1 MKGARGGPWRRG
13 RARRGQRAW
22 SGEAGTI
29 PSLLHVTSTHA
40 HRTHTPP
47 PLGQTLRYIT
57 HICRALACFCPPWLP
72 AVPHSLTRGLF
83 FRVPLCGVHCAA
95 ASRCRHLHACAAGH
109 ASHSAQMSA
118 AKAARALAAVG
129 GAAAGGAAAAAGT
142 GAATR
147 VGSCCYSTSTSKL
160 VLVSFFVSKGV
171 RGAVTAGAKEGQRT
185 LCSCSGEN
193 GEGAQNGPGEGDSGT
208 KGRRAERGGAPHTRC
223 AGPFR
228 TFQERVPRAE
238 PFIQNI
244 PLPWGTQPE

>member
-1 MKGARGGPWRRG
+1 MVGRGERSSTHTLPPSWHVDPRPPDAYPPTSRSDVTLHHTHLPCARVFL
-13 RARRGQRAW
+13 
-22 SGEAGTI
+22 
-29 PSLLHVTSTHA
+29 PSLA
-40 HRTHTPP
+40 
-47 PLGQTLRYIT
+47 
-57 HICRALACFCPPWLP
+57 ACGP
-72 AVPHSLTRGLF
+72 SLTHPGGLF

-228 TFQERVPRAE
+228 TFQERVPGRA
-238 PFIQNI
+238 IQNI